1 MAEYIERTE
10 ELMLAMNAGARAIEN
25 TRRYHGAIYTKDVFL
40 ESPQEIPY
48 LQAAKVL
55 REVSDAPTVDAVP
68 VIRCKDCTFGH
79 YIDYGHMHC
88 IHPCGLTTNMTDDF
102 CSYAERKEKK
112 NERMD

>member
-25 TRRYHGAIYTKDVFL
+25 TKRYHGAVYTKDVFS

-55 REVSDAPTVDAVP
+55 REVSVAPAADVAP
-68 VIRCKDCTFGH
+68 VVRCKNCTSGTMSDDNK
-79 YIDYGHMHC
+79 YIICCRLGVGMEF
-88 IHPCGLTTNMTDDF
+88 DDF
-102 CSYAERKEKK
+102 CSYGKRKEGA
-112 NERMD
+112 EC